1 MLPILQSLEFSKII
15 PLSEKSVEKIAFHDG
30 INKFLAENGSGKT
43 TLTDLIEH
51 SLVRDAHAFA
61 WNIFSKKRVDRTA
74 YVKSD
79 WLFGDE
85 TNSIIHEFT
94 DAGARTRVTTMKF
107 SNKAHTRDMYS
118 DYIYNKTN
126 LSLEQIQKFFEGVY
140 YKREND
146 LNLLGTPGEETL
158 MEFFELLNKTI
169 RMESPTTIKLRNQ
182 IGEVKRQIDMRKN
195 YRRKIEAQ
203 LEKMEIIFA
212 SAETSADALD
222 NLGARKGT
230 LERDDANLKD
240 IIDKNRSE
248 LLKLEENDQEIL
260 DELEKGQE
268 ALLVFRS
275 KSENLRANNY
285 SLRFVLEKL
294 EKELDGFKKI
304 GKINYLKIKGDWEKK
319 QSCELCGSNIYEN
332 WIGRIDSGCPVCG
345 TEWKN
350 IQPTVKDAVSNNHL
364 EIEAET
370 RDIQME
376 IDKIMH
382 ELRTND
388 EDLSKCK
395 KEEEDIT
402 INLKNLRDKLALN
415 NTRKRDIQR
424 KNEETNQQIQRI
436 GMELGSLTAQ
446 EKMVNQDESIALLK
460 VNLEKVN
467 VELDNY
473 SIQLERLEKELP
485 EQKEL
490 QQILNNFTRYTKE
503 IFGYSMLADT
513 DTRVITI
520 TKDDSNRDFAA
531 MSWSERYF
539 IDVVF
544 RIAIFNFLIE
554 NNIMKKGLLILD
566 SPEAALDPLRLGL
579 LAKIINSHKD
589 RINFIIATRV
599 TQFYENLEGKPLEIQ
614 KQTQTSLFDF
624 ISTN

>member
-15 PLSEKSVEKIAFHDG
+15 PLSDKSIEIITFHDG

-43 TLTDLIEH
+43 TLTDLVEH

-61 WNIFSKKRVDRTA
+61 WNIFSKKRVDRNA
-74 YVKSD
+74 YVKSE
-79 WLFGDE
+79 WFFGDE
-85 TNSIIHEFT
+85 ANSITHEFT
-94 DAGARTRVTTMKF
+94 DAGARTRVTSAKF

-126 LSLEQIQKFFEGVY
+126 LSLEQIQKFFESVY

-158 MEFFELLNKTI
+158 MDFFELLNKTI

-182 IGEVKRQIDMRKN
+182 IGEIKRQIDLRKN
-195 YRRKIEAQ
+195 YRRKIETQ

-212 SAETSADALD
+212 SAETSADAID

-230 LERDDANLKD
+230 LERDSANLKD

-248 LLKLEENDQEIL
+248 LIKLEEDDQEIL
-260 DELEKGQE
+260 DQLEKSQE
-268 ALLVFRS
+268 TLLVIRS
-275 KSENLRANNY
+275 KSDELKSNNY
-285 SLRFVLEKL
+285 ALRTNLEKL
-294 EKELDGFKKI
+294 ERELDGFKEI
-304 GKINYLKIKGDWEKK
+304 GNINYPKIKNDWEKK
-319 QSCELCGSNIYEN
+319 QNCELCGSGIYEN
-332 WIGRIDSGCPVCG
+332 WTDRIGSGCPVCG
-345 TEWKN
+345 TDWKN
-350 IQPTVKDAVSNNHL
+350 IHSTVKDAVSNSHSQ
-364 EIEAET
+364 IETET
-370 RDIQME
+370 RDIQKE
-376 IDKIMH
+376 IDKTSH
-382 ELRTND
+382 ELRAID
-388 EDLSKCK
+388 EDISKYK
-395 KEEEDIT
+395 KEEEEIT
-402 INLKNLRDKLALN
+402 TNLKNLRDKLASN

-436 GMELGSLTAQ
+436 GMEIGSLTAQ

-467 VELDNY
+467 YELDNY
-473 SIQLERLEKELP
+473 SLQLDRLEKELP

-490 QQILNNFTRYTKE
+490 QQILNNFTRYTKD

-520 TKDDSNRDFAA
+520 SKDDSNRDFAA

-544 RIAIFNFLIE
+544 RIAIFNFLVE

-566 SPEAALDPLRLGL
+566 SPEAALDSSRLEL
-579 LAKIINSHKD
+579 LAKILNSHKNK
-589 RINFIIATRV
+589 INFIVATRV
-599 TQFYENLEGKPLEIQ
+599 NRFYEALEGKPLEIQ

-624 ISTN
+624 IAH